1 MRIDAN
7 TKVATGRRWIPALTV
22 AVAALVLTS
31 CGGRAPVSDT
41 SMPATEETNMAAA
54 ELPEIAAIG
63 GAQDVWPFS
72 FGLDADREVVEST
85 LGPPAAEESKPAGSS
100 DSTALIISWD
110 YPGLSFTFFSDE
122 ASGTEQLLSARVRT
136 PDVGLRGG
144 LTIDMKTADA
154 LALLGEPGFRTN
166 DRVVFFYYS
175 TTIELVIRDDRIS
188 EIVLSRAMP

>member
-1 MRIDAN
+1 MKIDVAAN
-7 TKVATGRRWIPALTV
+7 AAAGQGSIPALTV
-22 AVAALVLTS
+22 AIAAVVLTS
-31 CGGRAPVSDT
+31 CGGRAPVSDAT
-41 SMPATEETNMAAA
+41 LPVTEETNIAAA

-63 GAQDVWPFS
+63 GAQDVWPFA

-100 DSTALIISWD
+100 DSTALIVSWD
-110 YPGLSFTFFSDE
+110 YPGLSFTFFADE

-175 TTIELVIRDDRIS
+175 TTIELVIRDDRVS
-188 EIVLSRAMP
+188 EIALSRAMP